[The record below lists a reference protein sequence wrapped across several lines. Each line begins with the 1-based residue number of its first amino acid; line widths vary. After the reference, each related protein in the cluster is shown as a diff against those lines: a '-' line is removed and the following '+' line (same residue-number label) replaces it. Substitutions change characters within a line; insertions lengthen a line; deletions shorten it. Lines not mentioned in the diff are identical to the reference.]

1 VPHQE
6 ELGCALQ
13 YFTKLANPW
22 VLEEVELE
30 APHAAEVLVRIA
42 AAGICHS
49 DYHVIDRGVLVMA
62 S

>member
-1 VPHQE
+1 MRAAVLYEARQPM
-6 ELGCALQ
+6 
-13 YFTKLANPW
+13 

-42 AAGICHS
+42 AARICHS
-49 DYHVIDRGVLVMA
+49 DYHVIARGVLVMA